1 MASNDK
7 SNKAGKAGNQSE
19 ASTDST
25 AIVENTVTQASS
37 EGDVNT
43 ADSPSKDDQ
52 FDLPVEV
59 GDENP
64 ADEQREHGA
73 TTSST
78 NQSAAASETDGRS
91 ETTTSEQP
99 TELQQLVDT
108 ELKEVEAEIEAL
120 KGQLKEKQKRIRELQ
135 KKPASN
141 GPTKK
146 VVAEKWLVS
155 HPDAKLIEFINYAV
169 CELDIS
175 PVYANTVFKQV
186 QKPKTK

>member
-19 ASTDST
+19 ASTGST
-25 AIVENTVTQASS
+25 AIVENTGTQASS

-43 ADSPSKDDQ
+43 ADNPSTDDQ
-52 FDLPVEV
+52 FDLPVEI
-59 GDENP
+59 GNENS
-64 ADEQREHGA
+64 ADEQREPSA

-120 KGQLKEKQKRIRELQ
+120 KGQLKEKQKRIRELL
-135 KKPASN
+135 KKPNSS

-146 VVAEKWLVS
+146 EQAENWLVS
-155 HPDAKLIEFINYAV
+155 HPDTTLLDFINYAV
-169 CELDIS
+169 GELDIS
-175 PVYANTVFKQV
+175 PVYASTVFKQV

>member
-19 ASTDST
+19 ASTGST
-25 AIVENTVTQASS
+25 AIVENTGTQASS
-37 EGDVNT
+37 EEDVNT
-43 ADSPSKDDQ
+43 ADNPSTDDQ
-52 FDLPVEV
+52 FDLPVEI

-120 KGQLKEKQKRIRELQ
+120 KGQLKEKQKRIRELL
-135 KKPASN
+135 KKPNSS

-146 VVAEKWLVS
+146 EQAENWLVA
-155 HPDAKLIEFINYAV
+155 HPDTTLLDFINYAV
-169 CELDIS
+169 GELDIS

>member
-25 AIVENTVTQASS
+25 AIVENTGTQASS

-43 ADSPSKDDQ
+43 ADNPSTDDQ
-52 FDLPVEV
+52 FDLPVEI
-59 GDENP
+59 GNENST
-64 ADEQREHGA
+64 DEQREHGA

-99 TELQQLVDT
+99 PELQQLVDT

-120 KGQLKEKQKRIRELQ
+120 KGQLKEKQKRIRELL
-135 KKPASN
+135 KKPNSS

-146 VVAEKWLVS
+146 EQAENWLVA
-155 HPDAKLIEFINYAV
+155 HPDTTLLDFINYAV
-169 CELDIS
+169 GELDIS
-175 PVYANTVFKQV
+175 PVYASTVFKQV

>member
-7 SNKAGKAGNQSE
+7 SDKAGKAGNQSE
-19 ASTDST
+19 ASTGST
-25 AIVENTVTQASS
+25 EIVENTGTQASR
-37 EGDVNT
+37 EGEVNT
-43 ADSPSKDDQ
+43 ADNPSKDDQ

-59 GDENP
+59 GDENS
-64 ADEQREHGA
+64 ADELREHGA
-73 TTSST
+73 ITSST

-99 TELQQLVDT
+99 SELQQLVDT

-120 KGQLKEKQKRIRELQ
+120 KGQLKEKQKRIRELL
-135 KKPASN
+135 KKPNSS

-146 VVAEKWLVS
+146 EQAENWLVA
-155 HPDAKLIEFINYAV
+155 HPDTTLLDFINYAV
-169 CELDIS
+169 GELDIS
-175 PVYANTVFKQV
+175 PVYANTVFKQM

>member
-1 MASNDK
+1 MASNNK
-7 SNKAGKAGNQSE
+7 SNKAGKAGNQFE

-25 AIVENTVTQASS
+25 AVVENTVTQASS
-37 EGDVNT
+37 EGDVDT
-43 ADSPSKDDQ
+43 VDDQ
-52 FDLPVEV
+52 STDEKFDLPVEI

-78 NQSAAASETDGRS
+78 NQSVAACATDDSSEI
-91 ETTTSEQP
+91 TTSEQP

-120 KGQLKEKQKRIRELQ
+120 KGQLKEKQKRMRELQ

-146 VVAEKWLVS
+146 EQAESWLVA
-155 HPDAKLIEFINYAV
+155 HPDATLLDFINYAV
-169 CELDIS
+169 GQLDIS

>member
-19 ASTDST
+19 ASTGST

-37 EGDVNT
+37 EEDVNT
-43 ADSPSKDDQ
+43 ADNPSTDLK
-52 FDLPVEV
+52 FDLPVEI

-64 ADEQREHGA
+64 VDEQREHGA

-120 KGQLKEKQKRIRELQ
+120 KGQLKEKQKRIRELL
-135 KKPASN
+135 KKPNSS

-146 VVAEKWLVS
+146 EQAENWLVS
-155 HPDAKLIEFINYAV
+155 HSDTTLLDFINYAV
-169 CELDIS
+169 GELDIS
-175 PVYANTVFKQV
+175 PVYANTVFKQL
-186 QKPKTK
+186 QKPKIK

>member
-1 MASNDK
+1 MASNNK
-7 SNKAGKAGNQSE
+7 SNKAGKADNQSV

-43 ADSPSKDDQ
+43 ADNSSTDEQ
-52 FDLPVEV
+52 FDLPVEI
-59 GDENP
+59 GNENP
-64 ADEQREHGA
+64 ADEQREPGA

-78 NQSAAASETDGRS
+78 NKSLAACATDDSS
-91 ETTTSEQP
+91 ETTTLEQP

-120 KGQLKEKQKRIRELQ
+120 KGQLKEKQKRLRELQ

-146 VVAEKWLVS
+146 EQAEKWLVS
-155 HPDAKLIEFINYAV
+155 HPDTTLLDFINYAV
-169 CELDIS
+169 GQLDIS
-175 PVYANTVFKQV
+175 PVYANTVFKQA

>member
-19 ASTDST
+19 ASTGST
-25 AIVENTVTQASS
+25 EIVENTGTQASR

-52 FDLPVEV
+52 FDLPVEI

-64 ADEQREHGA
+64 ADEQREPGA

-78 NQSAAASETDGRS
+78 NQSAASETDGRS

-120 KGQLKEKQKRIRELQ
+120 KGQLKEKQKRIRELL
-135 KKPASN
+135 KKPNSS

-146 VVAEKWLVS
+146 EQAEKWLIS
-155 HPDAKLIEFINYAV
+155 NPNAKLIEFINYAV
-169 CELDIS
+169 SELDIS

>member
-19 ASTDST
+19 TSTGST
-25 AIVENTVTQASS
+25 AIVENNGTQASS

-43 ADSPSKDDQ
+43 ADNPSTDDQ
-52 FDLPVEV
+52 FDLPVEI

-78 NQSAAASETDGRS
+78 NQSLAACATDGRS
-91 ETTTSEQP
+91 ETKTSEQP
-99 TELQQLVDT
+99 SELQQLVDT

-120 KGQLKEKQKRIRELQ
+120 KGQLKEKQKRMRELQ

-146 VVAEKWLVS
+146 EQAEKWLVS
-155 HPDAKLIEFINYAV
+155 HPDTTLLDFINYAV
-169 CELDIS
+169 GQLDIS
-175 PVYANTVFKQV
+175 PVYANTVFKQA

>member
-25 AIVENTVTQASS
+25 AVVENTVTQASS

-43 ADSPSKDDQ
+43 ADNPSTDDQ
-52 FDLPVEV
+52 FDLPVEI
-59 GDENP
+59 GNENS
-64 ADEQREHGA
+64 ADELLEHDA
-73 TTSST
+73 TESST
-78 NQSAAASETDGRS
+78 NQSLAACATDDSS

-146 VVAEKWLVS
+146 EQAEKWLVA
-155 HPDAKLIEFINYAV
+155 HPDTTLLDFINYAV
-169 CELDIS
+169 GQLDIS

>member
-19 ASTDST
+19 ASTGST
-25 AIVENTVTQASS
+25 AVVENTGTQASR

-52 FDLPVEV
+52 FDLPVEI

-64 ADEQREHGA
+64 ADEQREPGA

-78 NQSAAASETDGRS
+78 NQSIAASDTDGSS
-91 ETTTSEQP
+91 ESTTSEQP

-108 ELKEVEAEIEAL
+108 ELKEIETEIEAL
-120 KGQLKEKQKRIRELQ
+120 KGQLKEKQKRIRELL
-135 KKPASN
+135 KKPNSS

-146 VVAEKWLVS
+146 EQAENWLVA
-155 HPDAKLIEFINYAV
+155 HPDTTLLDFINYAV
-169 CELDIS
+169 GELDIS

>member
-19 ASTDST
+19 ASTGST
-25 AIVENTVTQASS
+25 AIVENTGTQASS

-43 ADSPSKDDQ
+43 ADNPSTDDQ
-52 FDLPVEV
+52 FDLPVEI

-64 ADEQREHGA
+64 ADELREHGA

-120 KGQLKEKQKRIRELQ
+120 KGQLKEKQKRIRELL
-135 KKPASN
+135 KKPNSS

-146 VVAEKWLVS
+146 EQAENWLVA
-155 HPDAKLIEFINYAV
+155 HPDTTLLDFINYAV
-169 CELDIS
+169 GELDIS

>member
-19 ASTDST
+19 ASTGST
-25 AIVENTVTQASS
+25 AIVENTVNQASS

-43 ADSPSKDDQ
+43 ADNPSTDDQ
-52 FDLPVEV
+52 FDLPVEI

-64 ADEQREHGA
+64 ADELREHGA

-120 KGQLKEKQKRIRELQ
+120 KGQLKEKQKRIRELL
-135 KKPASN
+135 KKPNSS

-146 VVAEKWLVS
+146 EQAEKWLIS

-169 CELDIS
+169 GELDIS
-175 PVYANTVFKQV
+175 PVYANTVFKQS
-186 QKPKTK
+186 QKSQNH

>member
-1 MASNDK
+1 MASNNK
-7 SNKAGKAGNQSE
+7 SNKAGKAGNQFE

-25 AIVENTVTQASS
+25 AVVENTVTQASS

-43 ADSPSKDDQ
+43 ADNPSTDDQ
-52 FDLPVEV
+52 FDLPVEI
-59 GDENP
+59 GNENP
-64 ADEQREHGA
+64 ADQQCEHGA

-78 NQSAAASETDGRS
+78 NQTVAACATDGNS

-99 TELQQLVDT
+99 SELQQLVDT

-169 CELDIS
+169 SELDIS

>member
-1 MASNDK
+1 MASNNK
-7 SNKAGKAGNQSE
+7 SNKADKLIDQSE
-19 ASTDST
+19 AATDST
-25 AIVENTVTQASS
+25 AVVENTVTQASS

-43 ADSPSKDDQ
+43 ADNPSTDDQ
-52 FDLPVEV
+52 FDLPVEI
-59 GDENP
+59 GNENP

-78 NQSAAASETDGRS
+78 NQSLAACAADDSS

-99 TELQQLVDT
+99 SELQQLVDT

-120 KGQLKEKQKRIRELQ
+120 KSQLKEKQKRFRELQ

-146 VVAEKWLVS
+146 VQAEKWLVS
-155 HPDAKLIEFINYAV
+155 QCH
-169 CELDIS
+169 
-175 PVYANTVFKQV
+175 
-186 QKPKTK
+186 

>member
-7 SNKAGKAGNQSE
+7 LNKAGKADNQSE
-19 ASTDST
+19 ASTGST
-25 AIVENTVTQASS
+25 AIVENTGTQASS

-43 ADSPSKDDQ
+43 ADNPSTDDQ

-59 GDENP
+59 GDENS
-64 ADEQREHGA
+64 ADELREHGA

-108 ELKEVEAEIEAL
+108 ELKEVEAEIGAL
-120 KGQLKEKQKRIRELQ
+120 KGQLKEKQKRIRELL
-135 KKPASN
+135 KKPNSS

-146 VVAEKWLVS
+146 EQAENWLVA
-155 HPDAKLIEFINYAV
+155 HPDTTLLDFINFAV
-169 CELDIS
+169 GELDIS
-175 PVYANTVFKQV
+175 PVYASTVFKQV

>member
-19 ASTDST
+19 ASTGST
-25 AIVENTVTQASS
+25 AVVENTGTQASS

-43 ADSPSKDDQ
+43 ADNPSTDDQ
-52 FDLPVEV
+52 FDLPVEI

-64 ADEQREHGA
+64 ADELREHGA
-73 TTSST
+73 ITSST

-99 TELQQLVDT
+99 PELQQLVDT

-120 KGQLKEKQKRIRELQ
+120 KGQLKEKQKRIRELL
-135 KKPASN
+135 KKPNSS

-146 VVAEKWLVS
+146 EQAEKWLIS
-155 HPDAKLIEFINYAV
+155 NPNAKLIEFINYAV
-169 CELDIS
+169 SELDIS
-175 PVYANTVFKQV
+175 PVYANTVFKQS
-186 QKPKTK
+186 QKSQNH